1 MFSDCRKYLP
11 RDLFF
16 YSRGNKIVT
25 TDKFKY
31 PSKVATIIDKTAL
44 PGGFEERL
52 LVKIKY
58 ENEEEEIIECTH
70 ESYRVKQVM

>member
-16 YSRGNKIVT
+16 YSLGDKIVT
-25 TDKFKY
+25 TNKFKY
-31 PSKVATIIDKTAL
+31 PNKDVTIIDKTAM

-52 LVKIKY
+52 FVKIKY

-70 ESYRVKQVM
+70 ESYRVKQAM